1 MAILHI
7 RLIGDPVLRTVAEPV
22 TEFGADLA
30 KLIADMMETMDDVDG
45 AGLAAPQIGVGLQI
59 FTYRVGDQSGHMI
72 NPIITNGEDDQEPG
86 AEGCLSVPGLGFV
99 TPRKQFSRVT
109 GVDLNGEPLVIEAAG
124 MLARCLQHETD
135 HLNGK
140 LYVDRLAGE
149 DRKSAFRAIRA
160 EHYEEITARTTAKR
174 SQTVG
179 SSFGGSAIGRSVLKD
194 HA

>member
-22 TEFGADLA
+22 TEFGAELA

-45 AGLAAPQIGVGLQI
+45 AGLAAPQIGVGKRI
-59 FTYRVGDQSGHMI
+59 FTYRVGDQSGHVI
-72 NPIITNGEDDQEPG
+72 NPLIESSEDDQQPG
-86 AEGCLSVPGLGFV
+86 AEGCLSVPSLGFV
-99 TPRKQFSRVT
+99 TPRKRFSRVT
-109 GVDLNGEPLVIEAAG
+109 GVDQHGEPVLIEAEG
-124 MLARCLQHETD
+124 LLARCLQHETD

-149 DRKSAFRAIRA
+149 DRKAALRAIRDQ
-160 EHYEEITARTTAKR
+160 HYEQVTARTTAKR

-179 SSFGGSAIGRSVLKD
+179 SSFGFAAPGPRDTI
-194 HA
+194 